1 MEKNNYEEI
10 NYEEIN
16 IKDAI
21 EKCYIVTILANEL
34 LTRGREI
41 AKNYPN
47 VNMKA
52 STDIAIMLNDIRN
65 TLCKKMSEIGAFLQ
79 DINDIKRLF
88 PINANK
94 CEKEIIQNVSLPSIH
109 EEFTDEWTYQM
120 IINRKGL
127 GYDRIL
133 IPTIKKISFPIY
145 ANDISSIG
153 ADIAKKQAINGKLLP
168 INFLKW
174 IKNEHKDDERRIALY
189 DIYKDYLGDVDIM
202 CKYVRVTI
210 IIEYHHNIVF
220 TLKVYNLMNN
230 NIKNVSVI
238 PEFIYDNMD

>member
-1 MEKNNYEEI
+1 MEKN

-21 EKCYIVTILANEL
+21 EKCYIVATLANEM
-34 LTRGREI
+34 LTRGCEI
-41 AKNYPN
+41 AENYPN
-47 VNMKA
+47 VNMEA
-52 STDIAIMLNDIRN
+52 DSTSIAIMINDIRN
-65 TLCKKMSEIGAFLQ
+65 TLCEKMNEISAFLQ
-79 DINDIKRLF
+79 DIDDIKRLF

-94 CEKEIIQNVSLPSIH
+94 CEKEIIQNIALPSIS

-133 IPTIKKISFPIY
+133 IPSIRKISFPIY
-145 ANDISSIG
+145 ANDIS
-153 ADIAKKQAINGKLLP
+153 ATMDDIAKNQVINGKLLP

-174 IKNEHKDDERRIALY
+174 IKNEHKDDDRRIALY
-189 DIYKDYLGDVDIM
+189 DTYKDYLGDVDIM
-202 CKYVRVTI
+202 CKYVRITI

-220 TLKVYNLMNN
+220 TLKVYNLMSN

-238 PEFIYDNMD
+238 PDFIYDIMD

>member
-1 MEKNNYEEI
+1 MEKNNYEEV

-47 VNMKA
+47 VNMKD

-65 TLCKKMSEIGAFLQ
+65 TLCKKMSEISAFLQ
-79 DINDIKRLF
+79 DIDDIKRLF

-145 ANDISSIG
+145 ANDIP
-153 ADIAKKQAINGKLLP
+153 ATVDDIAKKQAINGKLLP

-174 IKNEHKDDERRIALY
+174 IKNEHKDDDRRIALY
-189 DIYKDYLGDVDIM
+189 DTYKDYLGNVDIM
-202 CKYVRVTI
+202 CKYVRITI

-220 TLKVYNLMNN
+220 TLKVYNLMSN

-238 PEFIYDNMD
+238 PDFIYDIMD